1 MTSPATQTN
10 TSLGL
15 STIGQIAIVVHDT
28 DRAVEFYRDSLGMKF
43 LFRAGQLAF
52 FDAGG
57 VRLMLSPAE
66 KPDLDHAASI
76 LYFKVPD
83 IRGVHAGLK
92 ARGVAFED
100 EPHLVAK
107 LPDHELWMCFF
118 RDCENNLFGLMSEL
132 R

>member
-1 MTSPATQTN
+1 MTSLTAQTG
-10 TSLGL
+10 SSL

-43 LFRAGQLAF
+43 QFRFGQLAF

-57 VRLMLSPAE
+57 VRIMLTPAE
-66 KPDLDHAASI
+66 KPEFDHAASI

-83 IRGVHAGLK
+83 IHASHAELKGRGV
-92 ARGVAFED
+92 VFED
-100 EPHLVAK
+100 EPHMVAK

-118 RDCENNLFGLMSEL
+118 RDCEKNLMGLMSEV